1 MYRLSLFFLILFS
14 TYSVAAQQ
22 VRSGKLMGRILDED
36 STPISNAMIRIEP
49 SGRVAQ
55 SGTDG
60 RFQFL
65 DVPLEKIALTVTA
78 KGFFSGVKTTVDLSS
93 QPETD
98 VEVVLKRAGVFEQ
111 SVVVTGSGQQDLLV
125 EAPVRTELI
134 SHEYVEKQA
143 ARNLSEALV
152 ANVPGLRVENNCQNC
167 GWTAIRLNGLEGP
180 YTQLLEDGLPTVSG
194 ASMVYALDQLPT
206 EFYENIE
213 VVKGGASSLYGPNA
227 VAGVIN
233 MVRREP
239 QSSHFQVEAAQG
251 YYKGRP
257 EQTAGATGQIEDLWR
272 GWAADFYYRGYR
284 RTHVDL
290 DNDGFTEMTRR
301 SLNAGG
307 GTLFHRFLDG
317 GARLTV
323 GGSTL
328 NDFRRGGS
336 QLDLP
341 PDQTYITEQIQSDRS
356 AGFVRWNHTVSP
368 SFYYNLSSSFS
379 HLRRHSYYGA
389 GFDPN
394 AYGSTRN
401 PLSTSDASGAYQAG
415 RHTLSLGAQYWYEHI
430 DDIYLGYQRDTRLT
444 FRNAGT
450 YLQDE
455 WRISPR
461 IVLLAGARADK
472 SNLLDH
478 WVLSPRGNV
487 RFGLTQS
494 LNLRLG
500 VSTGFRP
507 PQVFDEDLHVAAVN
521 GEAMMVRFGEGLKE
535 ESSRSFTAALDY
547 VGRLSGHPV
556 QLGANFFWTRLDD
569 VFQLQ
574 ETANEENGNRIFE
587 RVNGAGSRFRGV
599 EFTGSWKPFA
609 RLAVRGGATFQQA
622 RYDVPEPVFGSL
634 RYFRTPNRY
643 GYAGIDIDL
652 PGKIEW
658 LNTFDLTGRMLVPHY
673 EGFISADRLE
683 TSPSFHVWNVVVSRT
698 WPLGSR
704 DKSTL
709 RVYLR
714 GNNLG
719 DSFQHDFDQGPYR
732 DSVYMYGPLVP
743 RSFVL
748 GTTVTF

>member
-1 MYRLSLFFLILFS
+1 VYRLSSFFFIFCTLCG
-14 TYSVAAQQ
+14 VAQQ
-22 VRSGKLMGRILDED
+22 VHTGKLSGRVVDE
-36 STPISNAMIRIEP
+36 SSAPVSNAAIRIEP
-49 SGRVAQ
+49 SSRVAQ
-55 SGTDG
+55 SDVNGG
-60 RFQFL
+60 FQFP
-65 DVPLEKIALTVTA
+65 DIPLGKVVLTVTA
-78 KGFFSGVKTTVDLSS
+78 SGFFSGAKVTVDLTA
-93 QPETD
+93 QPEAD
-98 VEVVLKRAGVFEQ
+98 VEIVLKRAGVFEQ
-111 SVVVTGSGQQDLLV
+111 SVVVTGSGRQDLLV

-134 SHEYVEKQA
+134 SHEFVEKQV

-152 ANVPGLRVENNCQNC
+152 ANVPSLRVENNCQNC
-167 GWTAIRLNGLEGP
+167 GWTAIRLNGMEGP

-239 QSSHFQVEAAQG
+239 QSNHFQVELAQG

-257 EQTAGATGQIEDLWR
+257 EQTAGATGQIGDLWR

-284 RTHVDL
+284 RTQVDL
-290 DNDGFTEMTRR
+290 DGDGFTELTRR
-301 SLNAGG
+301 SSNAGG
-307 GTLFHRFLDG
+307 GTLFRRLLNG
-317 GARLTV
+317 SARLTI

-336 QLDLP
+336 QIDLP
-341 PDQTYITEQIQSDRS
+341 PKDTYITEQIQSDRS
-356 AGFVRWNHTVSP
+356 AGFVRWNHTVNP

-401 PLSTSDASGAYQAG
+401 PLSASDASGAYQAG
-415 RHTLSLGAQYWYEHI
+415 RHTLSFGTQYWYEHI

-444 FRNAGT
+444 FRNAGM

-455 WRISPR
+455 WRLSPR
-461 IVLLAGARADK
+461 VVILGGARADK
-472 SNLLDH
+472 SSLLDH
-478 WVLSPRGNV
+478 WVFSPRGNV
-487 RFGLTQS
+487 RFGLARS

-507 PQVFDEDLHVAAVN
+507 PQIFDEDLHVAAVN
-521 GEAMMVRFGEGLKE
+521 GEAMMVRVADGLKE

-547 VGRLSGHPV
+547 VGHLRGGPF
-556 QLGANFFWTRLDD
+556 QLGTNFFWTRLND
-569 VFQLQ
+569 VFQLK
-574 ETANEENGNRIFE
+574 ETDNEENGNRIFE
-587 RVNGAGSRFRGV
+587 RTNGPGSRFRGV

-609 RLAVRGGATFQQA
+609 WLAVRGGATFQQA
-622 RYDVPEPVFGSL
+622 RYDQPEPVFGSL

-643 GYAGIDIDL
+643 GYAGADIDL

-658 LNTFDLTGRMLVPHY
+658 LNTLDLTGSMLVPHY
-673 EGFISADRLE
+673 AGYIAADRVE
-683 TSPSFHVWNVVVSRT
+683 TSTTFHVWNVVVSRT
-698 WPLGSR
+698 WALSAG
-704 DKSTL
+704 DKNTL
-709 RVYLR
+709 RLYVR

-719 DSFQHDFDQGPYR
+719 DSFQHDFDKGPNR

-748 GTTVTF
+748 GMTVAF